1 MEKLGMGS
9 GAKGILLE
17 KIHTNKIRITTRR
30 YQDTCLF
37 QKYVKV
43 DAIIKGSAVISAKEG
58 LSSKFHINIYDA
70 NCSSLGV
77 SIS

>member
-9 GAKGILLE
+9 GAKGILVE

-30 YQDTCLF
+30 NQDTCLF
-37 QKYVKV
+37 QNVKV

-58 LSSKFHINIYDA
+58 LSSKFHINIYDT